1 MALDK
6 SKNMSSFPP
15 KPSTDLFYF
24 ALINDNIR
32 SARMKRLILP
42 KHLFLGEIFTFDNH
56 RILHGRKGY
65 QGSRLLIG
73 GYLDWDLIKSRT
85 RVLKSQLT
93 DTNTD

>member
-1 MALDK
+1 MEIINHNVWTV
-6 SKNMSSFPP
+6 NMFSS
-15 KPSTDLFYF
+15 LF
-24 ALINDNIR
+24 
-32 SARMKRLILP
+32 S
-42 KHLFLGEIFTFDNH
+42 GEIFTFDNH

-93 DTNTD
+93 KKT